1 MATPG
6 LRRLASGGRRVEL
19 HLMKKA
25 ILIGAVVVV
34 LALVAA
40 VVLLGSNLGKLVKA
54 GIETFGP
61 KFTQTTVTVASVDLS
76 PSSGSGTV
84 KGLVIGNPV
93 PYTAPFAIRLG
104 EASLV
109 VDPGSL
115 MSDKIVVK
123 SVRVMDPEVTIEG
136 GLTDN
141 NLKALLAN
149 LNRFTAAEKSK
160 PAEET
165 GAQKKLQ
172 VDEFV
177 LSGTKVNVK
186 LNVPGLGGAIPPLT
200 LPEIRLTNLG
210 SGSEGI
216 TPSELTQQ
224 VINEVVTKVIPAV
237 TAQAGNL
244 TKGATDAAKGALDK
258 ASGTLKG
265 ASKGLD
271 DLFKK

>member
-1 MATPG
+1 
-6 LRRLASGGRRVEL
+6 
-19 HLMKKA
+19 
-25 ILIGAVVVV
+25 
-34 LALVAA
+34 
-40 VVLLGSNLGKLVKA
+40 
-54 GIETFGP
+54 
-61 KFTQTTVTVASVDLS
+61 
-76 PSSGSGTV
+76 
-84 KGLVIGNPV
+84 LVIGNPA
-93 PYTAPFAIRLG
+93 PYTEPFAIRLG
-104 EASLV
+104 EASLA

-123 SVRVMDPEVTIEG
+123 SVRVMNPEVTIEG

-141 NLKALLAN
+141 NLKKLLAN
-149 LNRFTAAEKSK
+149 LNAFTAAEKSK

-186 LNVPGLGGAIPPLT
+186 LNIPGLGGAIPPLT

-216 TPSELTQQ
+216 TPGELTQR

-237 TAQAGNL
+237 TSQAGNL

-271 DLFKK
+271 GLFKK

>member
-1 MATPG
+1 
-6 LRRLASGGRRVEL
+6 
-19 HLMKKA
+19 MKKA
-25 ILIGAVVVV
+25 ILVGAVVLA

-40 VVLLGSNLGKLVKA
+40 VVLLGSNLGKVVKA

-61 KFTQTTVTVASVDLS
+61 KFTQTSVTVASVDLS

-84 KGLVIGNPV
+84 KGLVIGNPA
-93 PYTAPFAIRLG
+93 PYKEPFAIRLG
-104 EASLV
+104 EASLA
-109 VDPGSL
+109 VDPGSVL
-115 MSDKIVVK
+115 GDKIIVK
-123 SVRVMDPEVTIEG
+123 SVRVIDPEVTIEG

-141 NLKALLAN
+141 NLKQLLAN
-149 LNRFTAAEKSK
+149 LNSFTASEKSK

-186 LNVPGLGGAIPPLT
+186 LNIPGLGSAIPPLT

-210 SGSEGI
+210 AGSDGI
-216 TPSELTQQ
+216 TPGELTRQ

-237 TAQAGNL
+237 TAQVGNL

-258 ASGTLKG
+258 ASGTLKD
-265 ASKGLD
+265 ATKGLD
-271 DLFKK
+271 SLFKK